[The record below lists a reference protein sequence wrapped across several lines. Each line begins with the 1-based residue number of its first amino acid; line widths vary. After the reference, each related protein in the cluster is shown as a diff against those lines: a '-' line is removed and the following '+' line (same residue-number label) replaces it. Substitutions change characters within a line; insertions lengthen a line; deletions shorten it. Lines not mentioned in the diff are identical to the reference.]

1 MSLTPAAF
9 IWMNGEFVP
18 WDKAQIHV
26 LTHGLHYGSSVF
38 EGIRAYPSARGTSIL
53 ALDAHV
59 VRFFHSCK
67 IIGLPMPHAPA
78 EVREAIRET
87 VRRNGHDQCYIRPI
101 AWRGYGSLGVWA
113 DDCPVQV
120 AIATFAWNGHWS
132 PETREKGLDVGVSSW
147 RRMAPDTL
155 PAMAKTA
162 GNYVNSALVVHE
174 ARAHGYHDG
183 LVLDVEGFVSEGS
196 GQNIVLV
203 QGGRLHTPPI
213 GASILSGVTRAIA
226 IQIATD
232 LSIPVVQMRVPR
244 EMLYTADELFFTGTA
259 AEITPIRSV
268 DRRQVGLGARGPI
281 TQSIQE
287 RFFGILKGEFEDLHG
302 WLTAV

>member
-1 MSLTPAAF
+1 MSLTPAPF

-38 EGIRAYPSARGTSIL
+38 EGIRAYPSSKGTSIL

-67 IIGLPMPHAPA
+67 IIGLSLPYQPA
-78 EVREAIRET
+78 EVRDAILET
-87 VRRNGHDQCYIRPI
+87 VQRNGHDQCYIRPI

-120 AIATFAWNGHWS
+120 AIATFPWNGHWS
-132 PETREKGLDVGVSSW
+132 PEMREKGLDVGVSSW

-162 GNYVNSALVVHE
+162 GNYVNSALVVQE

-196 GQNIVLV
+196 GQNVFLV
-203 QGGRLHTPPI
+203 QGGHLYTPPI
-213 GASILSGVTRAIA
+213 GASILAGVTRAIT

-232 LSIPVVQMRVPR
+232 LSIAVVQMRVPR

-268 DRRQVGLGARGPI
+268 DRRPVGLGARGPI
-281 TQSIQE
+281 TQSIQG
-287 RFFGILKGEFEDLHG
+287 RFFGILKGEFEDRHG

>member
-1 MSLTPAAF
+1 MALTPAPF
-9 IWMNGEFVP
+9 IWMNGDFVP

-38 EGIRAYPSARGTSIL
+38 EGIRAYPTSSGTSIL

-59 VRFFHSCK
+59 VRFYQSSK
-67 IIGLPMPHAPA
+67 IVRLALPFEPG
-78 EVREAIRET
+78 EIRDAIRET
-87 VRRNGHDQCYIRPI
+87 VRRNGHDHCYIRPI

-113 DDCPVQV
+113 EDCPVEV
-120 AIATFAWNGHWS
+120 AVATFPWDGYWS
-132 PETREKGLDVGVSSW
+132 AESKEKGLDVGVSSW

-162 GNYVNSALVVHE
+162 GNYVNSQLVASE
-174 ARAHGYHDG
+174 AHAHGYHDG

-196 GQNIVLV
+196 GQNVFLV
-203 QGGRLHTPPI
+203 QNHRLHTPPI
-213 GASILSGVTRAIA
+213 GASILSGVTRAIT
-226 IQIATD
+226 IQIASD
-232 LSIPVVQMRVPR
+232 LSIPVVQMRIPR
-244 EMLYTADELFFTGTA
+244 EMLYTADELFLTGTA

-268 DRRQVGLGARGPI
+268 DRHPVGAGHRGPV

-287 RFFGILKGEFEDLHG
+287 RFFGILKGECLDEHG
-302 WLTAV
+302 WLTPV

>member
-1 MSLTPAAF
+1 MSLTPALV

-38 EGIRAYPSARGTSIL
+38 EGLRAYPQSKGTSIL

-59 VRFFHSCK
+59 QRFFQSCK
-67 IIGLPMPHAPA
+67 IIGLPLEYQPS
-78 EVREAIRET
+78 EIREAIRET
-87 VRRNGHDQCYIRPI
+87 VKRNGHDHCYIRPI

-113 DDCPVQV
+113 DDCPIQV
-120 AIATFAWNGHWS
+120 AIASFSWNGHWS
-132 PETREKGLDVGVSSW
+132 AEAREKGLDVGVSSW

-155 PAMAKTA
+155 PAMAKSA
-162 GNYVNSALVVHE
+162 GNYVNSALVVQE
-174 ARAHGYHDG
+174 ARANGYHDG
-183 LVLDVEGFVSEGS
+183 IALDVEGFVSEGS
-196 GQNIVLV
+196 GANIFLV

-244 EMLYTADELFFTGTA
+244 EMLYTADELFFSGTA
-259 AEITPIRSV
+259 AEISPIRSV
-268 DRRQVGLGARGPI
+268 DRKPVGQGARGPV

-287 RFFGILKGEFEDLHG
+287 RFFGILKGEYEDRHG

>member
-1 MSLTPAAF
+1 MSLTPASF

-38 EGIRAYPSARGTSIL
+38 EGIRAYPSSKGTSIL

-59 VRFFHSCK
+59 QRFFQSCK
-67 IIGLPMPHAPA
+67 IIGLPLEYEFA
-78 EVREAIRET
+78 EIREAIRET
-87 VRRNGHDQCYIRPI
+87 VKRNGHDHCYIRPI

-113 DDCPVQV
+113 DDCPIQV

-132 PETREKGLDVGVSSW
+132 AETRDKGLDVGVSSW

-155 PAMAKTA
+155 PAMAKSA
-162 GNYVNSALVVHE
+162 GNYVNSALVVQE
-174 ARAHGYHDG
+174 ARANGYHDG
-183 LVLDVEGFVSEGS
+183 IALDVEGFVSEGS
-196 GQNIVLV
+196 GANIFLV

-268 DRRQVGLGARGPI
+268 DRKLVGLGARGPV
-281 TQSIQE
+281 TQSLQE
-287 RFFGILKGEFEDLHG
+287 RFFGILKGEFEDRHG

>member
-1 MSLTPAAF
+1 MSLTPAPF
-9 IWMNGEFVP
+9 IWMNGEYVP
-18 WDKAQIHV
+18 WDQAQIHV

-38 EGIRAYPSARGTSIL
+38 EGIRAYPSSKGTSVL

-59 VRFFHSCK
+59 VRFFQSCK
-67 IIGLPMPHAPA
+67 IIGIPLAFEPT
-78 EVREAIRET
+78 EIRDAILET
-87 VRRNGHDQCYIRPI
+87 VKRNGHDQCYIRPI

-113 DDCPVQV
+113 DDCPIQV

-132 PETREKGLDVGVSSW
+132 ADTREKGLDVGVSSW

-162 GNYVNSALVVHE
+162 GNYVNSALVVQE

-196 GQNIVLV
+196 GQNIFLV

-213 GASILSGVTRAIA
+213 GASILSGVTRAIT

-287 RFFGILKGEFEDLHG
+287 RFFGILKGEFEDRHG

>member
-1 MSLTPAAF
+1 MTLQPAPF
-9 IWMNGEFVP
+9 IWMNGELVP
-18 WDKAQIHV
+18 WEQAQVHV

-38 EGIRAYPSARGTSIL
+38 EGLRAYPSAKGTSVL

-59 VRFFHSCK
+59 IRFFHSCK
-67 IIGLPMPHAPA
+67 IVNLPLPFDR
-78 EVREAIRET
+78 ETVREAIRET
-87 VRRNGHDQCYIRPI
+87 VRRNAHDECYIRPI
-101 AWRGYGSLGVWA
+101 AWRGYGSIGVWP
-113 DDCPVQV
+113 DECPVQM
-120 AIATFAWNGHWS
+120 AIATFPWSGHFS
-132 PETREKGLDVGVSSW
+132 SETRERGLDVGVSSW

-155 PAMAKTA
+155 PAMAKSA
-162 GNYVNSALVVHE
+162 GNYVNSQLVVQE

-196 GQNIVLV
+196 GQNVFLV
-203 QGGRLHTPPI
+203 QNGRLHTPPI

-232 LSIPVVQMRVPR
+232 LSIPVIQMRVPR

-268 DRRQVGLGARGPI
+268 DRRPVGQGTRGPV
-281 TQSIQE
+281 TQAVQE
-287 RFFGILKGEFEDLHG
+287 RFFGILKGEFEDRHG
-302 WLTAV
+302 WLTPV